1 MSQQTLAQIPVLLV
15 TNPGRI
21 RDGLRALLRTIPEI
35 GTIYQATDGSSAAQ
49 IITKNHPVLVLWESK
64 LFENDMTRISNLIKT
79 MPPETRCILLIDNLR
94 RQPMAEL
101 TGADTVLLSGFSA
114 WDFLVT
120 VEKLLPQ
127 KTTCSDD
134 LAKG

>member
-1 MSQQTLAQIPVLLV
+1 MPQHNPDKISVLLV

-35 GTIYQATDGSSAAQ
+35 GTIYQATDESSATQ
-49 IITKNHPVLVLWESK
+49 MITKNQPTLVLWESN
-64 LFENDMTRISNLIKT
+64 LFKNDMHRISNQIKT
-79 MPPETRCILLIDNLR
+79 VPAETRCILLVDNI
-94 RQPMAEL
+94 RQQSMAEM
-101 TGADTVLLSGFSA
+101 TGADTVLLFGFSA

-127 KTTCSDD
+127 KTASRNF
-134 LAKG
+134 

>member
-1 MSQQTLAQIPVLLV
+1 MSQQALAQIPVLLV

-21 RDGLRALLRTIPEI
+21 RDGLRALLRTIPQI
-35 GTIYQATDGSSAAQ
+35 GTIYQATDGSSATQ
-49 IITKNHPVLVLWESK
+49 IISKNHPALVLWESS
-64 LFENDMTRISNLIKT
+64 LFKNDMHRISNRLKT
-79 MPPETRCILLIDNLR
+79 VPPETRCILLIDNLR
-94 RQPMAEL
+94 QQAMAEL

-127 KTTCSDD
+127 TTTSSHG
-134 LAKG
+134 LTEG